1 MSIKNQV
8 EAIIFLG
15 GDENKI
21 KDLANFFKI
30 SIEDMLKILLE
41 LKDDRRD
48 TGINIEVDSEIVYLS
63 TNPLYGETVNKYF
76 EQETKPKKLSLPTIE
91 TLAIIAYKQP
101 VTKSEI
107 ESIRGV
113 SVDRIISNLEEK
125 KLIRNCGKQEKG
137 RRANL
142 YEVTDKFLLYLGIK
156 NVTELPNYDAL
167 KEKIRN
173 MENIIT
179 DEN

>member
-21 KDLANFFKI
+21 KDLAKFFKI
-30 SIEDMLKILLE
+30 SVEDMLKIILE

-48 TGINIEVDSEIVYLS
+48 SGINIEIDGELVYLT
-63 TNPLYGETVNKYF
+63 TNAIYGEVINNYF
-76 EQETKPKKLSLPTIE
+76 EQETKPKRLSSASIE
-91 TLAIIAYKQP
+91 TLTIIAYKQP

-113 SVDRIISNLEEK
+113 SVDRIISSLEERK
-125 KLIRNCGKQEKG
+125 FVRNCGKQKTG
-137 RRANL
+137 RKANL
-142 YEVTDKFLLYLGIK
+142 YEVTDKFLSYLGIRDIS
-156 NVTELPNYDAL
+156 ELPDYQEL
-167 KEKIRN
+167 KEKIKDV
-173 MENIIT
+173 ENGASN
-179 DEN
+179 EN

>member
-21 KDLANFFKI
+21 KDLAKFFKI

-41 LKDDRRD
+41 LKDDRKD
-48 TGINIEVDSEIVYLS
+48 TGINLEIDSEIVYLS
-63 TNPLYGETVNKYF
+63 TNPLYGEVINNYF
-76 EQETKPKKLSLPTIE
+76 EQETKPKKLSSASIE
-91 TLAIIAYKQP
+91 TLSIIAYKQP

-113 SVDRIISNLEEK
+113 SVDRIISNLEERK
-125 KLIRNCGKQEKG
+125 FVRNCGKQETG
-137 RRANL
+137 RKANL
-142 YEVTDKFLLYLGIK
+142 YEVTDKFLSYLGIK
-156 NVTELPNYDAL
+156 NITELPDYDLL
-167 KEKIRN
+167 KEKIKN
-173 MENIIT
+173 MENIT
-179 DEN
+179 TNED